1 MQTIN
6 QLPLAA
12 RPREK
17 LYSNGVES
25 LSVQELLA
33 VIMRTGCKGSDVTCL
48 AKKVELELQQYGP
61 SATRLQQIRGLG
73 YAKAAEIAAAC
84 ALGGALRAITTPF
97 LQEPRAIFTQMYDL
111 LEESREHFVA
121 FFLTVR
127 NGQIC
132 REVISIGTLTASL
145 VHPREVFKPAILAN
159 ASKIILAHTHP
170 SGCPKPSSADLDV
183 TSQLYK
189 VGQQLAIEVI
199 DHVICAKD
207 GFVSLKQEYPV
218 LFLDTLPT
226 FC

>member
-17 LYSNGVES
+17 LYSNGAES

-33 VIMRTGCKGSDVTCL
+33 VIMGTGCRGSDVTFL
-48 AKKVELELQQYGP
+48 AKEVESELQQHGP
-61 SATRLQQIRGLG
+61 DVARLKQIRGLG
-73 YAKAAEIAAAC
+73 CVRAAEVAAAC
-84 ALGGALRAITTPF
+84 ALSDALRAITAPF
-97 LQEPRAIFTQMYDL
+97 LQEPTAIFNQMNDL

-127 NGQIC
+127 NGRIC
-132 REVISIGTLTASL
+132 REIISIGTLTASL
-145 VHPREVFKPAILAN
+145 VHPREVFRPAILAN
-159 ASKIILAHTHP
+159 TSRIILAHTHP
-170 SGCPKPSSADLDV
+170 SGCSEPSSADLVV
-183 TSQLYK
+183 TAQLYK

-199 DHVICAKD
+199 DHVICAKTS
-207 GFVSLKQEYPV
+207 FVSLKQTHPA